1 MHILALVGSKRKNGN
16 TASLVDQCLLAF
28 EGDEGFTKE
37 ILYLGDMDFEGCR
50 GCEGCAKTNRCVI
63 KDDMQQAYE
72 KMRRADAL
80 IAASPTYFYNMSG
93 DMKRFID
100 RCYCFTSYNPADRSV
115 WVSEFEHAAPRK
127 LAGFIS
133 ICEQN
138 DVRDMG
144 YTAEA
149 MSSAFES
156 LGYRTIFSQ
165 KVLHCFKAGEV
176 KRVPEAMEEASR
188 LGAKLMNSLLLLKET
203 ADRA

>member
-1 MHILALVGSKRKNGN
+1 MHILALIGSKRKNGN
-16 TASLVDQCLLAF
+16 TASLVKQCLLGF
-28 EGDEGFTKE
+28 EGDERFTTE
-37 ILYLGDMDFEGCR
+37 VLYLGDMDFEGCR
-50 GCEGCAKTNRCVI
+50 GCEGCARTNRCVI
-63 KDDMQQAYE
+63 KDDMQEACE
-72 KMRRADAL
+72 KMREADAL

-100 RCYCFTSYNPADRSV
+100 RCYCFTSYNPDDRSV
-115 WVSEFEHAAPRK
+115 WVSEFEHSSPRK

-176 KRVPEAMEEASR
+176 KKVPEAMDKAAEYGR
-188 LGAKLMNSLLLLKET
+188 KLKNNLLLLKET
-203 ADRA
+203 AGRA